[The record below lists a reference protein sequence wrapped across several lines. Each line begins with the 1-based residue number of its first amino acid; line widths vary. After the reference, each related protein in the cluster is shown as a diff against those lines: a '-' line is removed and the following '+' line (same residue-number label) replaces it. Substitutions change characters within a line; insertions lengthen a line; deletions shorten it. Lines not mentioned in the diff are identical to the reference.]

1 MELDDHA
8 EDLASDLG
16 VDKEEVKSD
25 LQNLV
30 EYSVPIDEATQSL
43 RRKYGDGSSGGGG
56 APSSKNIGEITPDDG
71 NVTVTGIVLTAGKRS
86 IRYQGSDHVIVEGE
100 LADET
105 GTIDYT
111 AWEDFGLSAG
121 DTITAGNAGVREWDG
136 EPELNLGESTSLS
149 FVDDPIEIDAT
160 IGGNATLADL
170 QTGDRAV
177 SVEVDVVECERRTI
191 DGRDGETDILSGV
204 FGDESGRLPF
214 TNWDPAPEIE
224 EGDPVRIENAYVQE
238 FRGVPEVNVSEFS
251 TVSAI
256 DREIDVGAD
265 TTSMDV
271 GEAVHTGGIY
281 DVEVAGNVIEVR
293 DGSGLIQRCPECY
306 RVIQKGQCRTHGD
319 VDGID
324 DLRVKAILDDGTG
337 SVTVVLDDEITED
350 VYGGTLDDALEQA
363 REAMDQSVV
372 ADTIRDNIVGHEY
385 TVRGHLSVDEYGAN
399 LDAEQFGESDDDPQ
413 ARASAFL
420 ADVDSRTDDGVAADE
435 EVDA

>member
-1 MELDDHA
+1 MELDNHA

-16 VDKEEVKSD
+16 VDKEEVKAD

-30 EYSVPIDEATQSL
+30 EYSVPIDEAKQSL

-56 APSSKNIGEITPDDG
+56 TPSSKDIGDITPEDG
-71 NVTVTGIVLTAGKRS
+71 NVTVTGVVLTAGKRS
-86 IRYQGSDHVIVEGE
+86 IRYQGDDLEIVEGR

-105 GTIDYT
+105 GVIDYT
-111 AWEDFGLSAG
+111 SWEDFGLSPG

-149 FVDDPIEIDAT
+149 FEDESLDVAYE
-160 IGGNATLADL
+160 IGGDAQLADL

-177 SVEVDVVECERRTI
+177 TVEVTVVDCERRTI
-191 DGRDGETDILSGV
+191 DGRDGETEILSGV

-214 TNWDPAPEIE
+214 TNWDPTPEIE
-224 EGDPVRIENAYVQE
+224 DGGTIRIENAFVQE

-251 TVSAI
+251 VVSAI

-265 TTSMDV
+265 ATTMDV

-281 DVEVAGNVIEVR
+281 DVEVSGNVIAVR

-306 RVIQKGQCRTHGD
+306 RVIQKGQCRTHGS
-319 VDGID
+319 VDGVD

-337 SVTVVLDDEITED
+337 AVTVVLDDELTQQ
-350 VYGGTLDDALEQA
+350 VYDGTLEDALEQA
-363 REAMDQSVV
+363 REAMDQEVV
-372 ADTIRDNIVGHEY
+372 ADTIRERIVGREY
-385 TVRGHLSVDEYGAN
+385 RVRGHLSVDEYGAN
-399 LDAEQFGESDDDPQ
+399 LDAEQFAESDDDTE

-420 ADVDSRTDDGVAADE
+420 T
-435 EVDA
+435 EVNA

>member
-1 MELDDHA
+1 MELDNHA

-16 VDKEEVKSD
+16 VDKEEVKAD

-30 EYSVPIDEATQSL
+30 EYSVPIDEAKQSL

-56 APSSKNIGEITPDDG
+56 TPSSKDIGDITPEDG
-71 NVTVTGIVLTAGKRS
+71 NVTVTGVVLTAGKRS
-86 IRYQGSDHVIVEGE
+86 IRYQGDDLEIVEGR

-105 GTIDYT
+105 GVIDYT
-111 AWEDFGLSAG
+111 SWEDFGLSPG

-149 FVDDPIEIDAT
+149 FEDESLDVAYE
-160 IGGNATLADL
+160 IGGDAQLADL

-177 SVEVDVVECERRTI
+177 TVEVTVVDCERRTI
-191 DGRDGETDILSGV
+191 DGRDGETEILSGV

-224 EGDPVRIENAYVQE
+224 DGGTIRIENAFVQE

-251 TVSAI
+251 VVSAI

-265 TTSMDV
+265 ATTMDV

-281 DVEVAGNVIEVR
+281 DVEVSGNVIAVR

-306 RVIQKGQCRTHGD
+306 RVIQKGQCRTHGS
-319 VDGID
+319 VDGVD

-337 SVTVVLDDEITED
+337 AVTVVLDDELTQQ
-350 VYGGTLDDALEQA
+350 VYDGTLEDALEQA
-363 REAMDQSVV
+363 REAMDQEVV
-372 ADTIRDNIVGHEY
+372 ADTIRERIVGREY
-385 TVRGHLSVDEYGAN
+385 RVRGHLSVDEYGAN
-399 LDAEQFGESDDDPQ
+399 LDAEQFAESDDDTE

-420 ADVDSRTDDGVAADE
+420 T
-435 EVDA
+435 EVNA

>member
-16 VDKEEVKSD
+16 VDKEEVKDD

-30 EYSVPIDEATQSL
+30 EYSVPIDEAKQSL
-43 RRKYGDGSSGGGG
+43 RRKYGGGSGGGGG
-56 APSSKNIGEITPDDG
+56 APSAKDIAEITTDDG
-71 NVTVTGIVLTAGKRS
+71 NVTVTGVVLTAGERS
-86 IRYQGSDHVIVEGE
+86 IRYQGSDHVIVEGR

-105 GTIDYT
+105 GVIDYT

-149 FVDDPIEIDAT
+149 FEEEPLEVPYESGGDAQ
-160 IGGNATLADL
+160 LAEL
-170 QTGDRAV
+170 RTGDRAV
-177 SVEVDVVECERRTI
+177 TIEVSVLECERKTI

-224 EGDPVRIENAYVQE
+224 DGGTVRIENAYVQE

-251 TVSAI
+251 RVTAL
-256 DREIDVGAD
+256 DRDIDVG
-265 TTSMDV
+265 TNTSTMDV
-271 GEAVHTGGIY
+271 GDAVGTGGIY
-281 DVEVAGNVIEVR
+281 DVEVVGNLLAVR

-337 SVTVVLDDEITED
+337 TVTVVLDDELTER
-350 VYGGTLDDALEQA
+350 VYDGTLDDALEQA
-363 REAMDQSVV
+363 REAMDQEVV
-372 ADTIRDNIVGHEY
+372 ADRIRERIVGREY
-385 TVRGHLSVDEYGAN
+385 RVRGHLSVDEYGAN
-399 LDAEQFGESDDDPQ
+399 LDAELFEASDDDPA
-413 ARASAFL
+413 ARATAFL
-420 ADVDSRTDDGVAADE
+420 E